1 MRKSKSKSDLVGQK
15 FGKLLVLQYE
25 SSKGWKCQCECGN
38 IYYSKAYYLIN
49 GRVSSCGC
57 QRYEHNK
64 LIAHPKKGHTVSHAE
79 IIGKT
84 IGSLTVLRSAGY
96 KNNHEFFVCQCSC
109 GNTTIVDYYKLVS
122 KHTKS
127 CGSNIHRIKKDLT
140 GKRFGRLVVMC
151 PLSIKGSDGAMW
163 ECKCDCGNTVKVSG
177 HSLDVGWIKSCGCLK
192 QERSDNKVTG
202 TRLYNIWVS
211 MRDRCN
217 NANNPAYKNYGGR
230 GITICKE
237 WDSYKTFETWALNNG
252 YEETLTIDR
261 IDVNGIYCPQNC
273 RWATRLVQARNKRN
287 TLVYLYKGEEITLPA
302 LSEIIG
308 IPYDTL
314 HHHYSDGTLDTW
326 LKDRGY

>member
-177 HSLDVGWIKSCGCLK
+177 HSLEVGWIKSCGCLK

-202 TRLYNIWVS
+202 TRLYKIWAS

-217 NANNPAYKNYGGR
+217 NANNHAYKHYGGR

-237 WDSYKTFETWALNNG
+237 WDSYKEFETWALNSG

-273 RWATRLVQARNKRN
+273 RWATRLEQARNKRN
-287 TLVYLYKGEEITLPA
+287 TLFYLYKGEEITLTA
-302 LSEIIG
+302 LSKIIN

-314 HHHYSDGTLDTW
+314 RHRFKDGTLDRW